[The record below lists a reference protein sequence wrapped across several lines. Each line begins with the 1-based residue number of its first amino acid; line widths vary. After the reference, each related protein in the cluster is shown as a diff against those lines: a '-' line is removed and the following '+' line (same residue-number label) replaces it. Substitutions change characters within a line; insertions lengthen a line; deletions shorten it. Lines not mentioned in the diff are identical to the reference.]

1 LSQGKD
7 YKSYDDWENNRP
19 VDIDNLNY
27 KPGEQMLPKVNKTIH
42 SLGNKTLLEVE
53 EGDYHQFEADI
64 R

>member
-1 LSQGKD
+1 MS
-7 YKSYDDWENNRP
+7 YKDWEKGIDIN
-19 VDIDNLNY
+19 IDNLNY